1 MALVVLLA
9 IMDDHCLQVI
19 LCTDVCIPKQRKMH
33 TVVYFAHALC
43 SWIECKA
50 LQMYKQ
56 HVWKI
61 LELDVNAL
69 LHVSRGI
76 TKGTPSVVLAK
87 LPLQVIV
94 KETAE
99 IVRGKWQTQVCEGF
113 QFT

>member
-19 LCTDVCIPKQRKMH
+19 LCTDVCIPKQRKVH
-33 TVVYFAHALC
+33 TVGYFAHALC

-69 LHVSRGI
+69 LHVPCRI
-76 TKGTPSVVLAK
+76 TIATPRVAF
-87 LPLQVIV
+87 
-94 KETAE
+94 A
-99 IVRGKWQTQVCEGF
+99 
-113 QFT
+113 